1 MPEVRPGSLAGGP
14 LARLRVSDSILGWEP
29 QNSAKVGRRAP
40 SARCLYTAQR
50 ARAQRPEARQEVGAT
65 DYTAKSQV

>member
-14 LARLRVSDSILGWEP
+14 LARPRVSDSILGWEP
-29 QNSAKVGRRAP
+29 WNSAKVGRKAL
-40 SARCLYTAQR
+40 SARCLYTDQR